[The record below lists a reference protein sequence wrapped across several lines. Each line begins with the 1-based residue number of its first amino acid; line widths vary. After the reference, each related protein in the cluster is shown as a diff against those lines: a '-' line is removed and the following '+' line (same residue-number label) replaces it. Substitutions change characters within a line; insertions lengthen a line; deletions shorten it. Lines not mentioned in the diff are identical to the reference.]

1 MGSEEFLS
9 VLEDLRKENNEA
21 DAKLLWHAR
30 LASDLELFAISYFPH
45 YCIHPF
51 NEFHHDTFDN
61 ISFMERAV
69 RRSNAAPRGYAKST
83 ITALIKPLHDVCY
96 ALEDFI
102 VMVSNTDDQADQK
115 LRDIRAEILT
125 NMDLVND
132 YGIHFKT
139 KKPGTQSFIAY
150 CRDHAC
156 MFKSVGAGKEIRGIR
171 FGAKRPSKIVCD
183 DTEHSDEVLN
193 EALRTKYEDWYYQ
206 VISQIGNENTNI
218 DFIGTIL
225 HRESLL
231 SRLLVNPA
239 YTGKVYKAVI
249 TWADNTKL
257 WAEWQKIYTNLDDN
271 SRVEKSQAFYE
282 QHQEALLKGSKVL
295 WPEKE
300 PYLFLM
306 KELIE
311 KGKRAFMKEK
321 QNEPLGSD
329 EALLDKIH
337 YYQERKEGIYIEDTQ
352 TLIPWVEF
360 KDRDGRFKSAYG
372 ALDPATGQTK
382 PKVGKKSDTACLVT
396 GLKDWKGRC
405 FVHEDWTKR
414 ASPTKQIAEIFEH
427 NELYNYEKVVVEINL
442 YRNLL
447 QPNILDEQKRQK
459 EKLKKEVKIPFYE
472 FEAVENKEKRIY
484 TIEPKV
490 THGWILFNRTL
501 SQEFMNQLLAFPRG
515 DHDDAPDALEMLW
528 SLMHNRFKPMAL
540 DVNPMAGR

>member
-1 MGSEEFLS
+1 
-9 VLEDLRKENNEA
+9 
-21 DAKLLWHAR
+21 
-30 LASDLELFAISYFPH
+30 
-45 YCIHPF
+45 
-51 NEFHHDTFDN
+51 
-61 ISFMERAV
+61 MERSV
-69 RRSNAAPRGYAKST
+69 RRARAAPRGYAKST
-83 ITALIKPLHDVCY
+83 ITALIKPIHDVCY
-96 ALEDFI
+96 RLEEFI
-102 VMVSNTDDQADQK
+102 VVASNTDDQSDQK

-125 NMDLVND
+125 NAKLAAD

-139 KKPGTQSFIAY
+139 KTPGTQSFVVY
-150 CRDHAC
+150 CKGHAC

-193 EALRTKYEDWYYQ
+193 EALRTKYEDWYFQ

-218 DFIGTIL
+218 EFIGTIL

-231 SRLLVNPA
+231 SRLLLNPA
-239 YTGKVYKAVI
+239 YESKVYKAVVS
-249 TWADNTKL
+249 WADDQKL
-257 WAEWQKIYTNLDDN
+257 WNEWTRLYTNLDDAA
-271 SRVEKSQAFYE
+271 RLDRAQAHYDK
-282 QHQEALLKGSKVL
+282 HKDAMLKGTKVL

-306 KELIE
+306 KEFIE

-329 EALLDKIH
+329 EALLEKIH
-337 YYQERKEGIYIEDTQ
+337 YYQERKDGIFIEDTN

-360 KDRDGRFKSAYG
+360 KDREGKFKSAYG

-382 PKVGKKSDTACLVT
+382 PRVGKKSDTACLVT
-396 GLKDWKGRC
+396 GLLDWKGRC
-405 FVHEDWTKR
+405 FVHKDWTKR
-414 ASPTKQIAEIFEH
+414 QSPTKQIAEIFEH
-427 NELYNYEKVVVEINL
+427 NELYNYAKFVVEINL
-442 YRNLL
+442 FRNLL
-447 QPNILDEQKRQK
+447 QPNIADERKRQ
-459 EKLKKEVKIPFYE
+459 EEAKKKSIKVPFYE
-472 FEAVENKEKRIY
+472 FEALENKEKRIY

-528 SLMHNRFKPMAL
+528 SLMHNRFKPMAMDL
-540 DVNPMAGR
+540 NPMAGR